1 MSFEFSDHIQLK
13 KKKSKKKEKTEVN
26 RRKGTISHRGGAW
39 DGSVIKKKSIVI
51 VYTLDCKC
59 GINILYGV

>member
-26 RRKGTISHRGGAW
+26 QRKGTISHRGGAW
-39 DGSVIKKKSIVI
+39 DGTSVIKKNP
-51 VYTLDCKC
+51 L
-59 GINILYGV
+59 

>member
-39 DGSVIKKKSIVI
+39 DGTSVIKKKNP
-51 VYTLDCKC
+51 L
-59 GINILYGV
+59 